1 MLDRVI
7 QFFHFLVFL
16 YDFLLHLEHLL
27 LNLACGLGLE
37 IWLRLI
43 NRRQDVDHLL
53 QSLLHVVE
61 SDTLP
66 PILAHVGR
74 QLLPLVL
81 NLADL
86 PDELVGEHVD
96 ELAELLPDAQEH
108 IPNVVLPVRYRAL
121 HPAVLHHC
129 LLRHRLDLIEL
140 LERAL
145 IALINEMNLFF
156 VDETFDAS
164 VRLYLL
170 LPEVERHAVIRTNLD
185 GLAIRLPKLVILPG
199 IVRAHSVNRCHHI
212 FL

>member
-1 MLDRVI
+1 M
-7 QFFHFLVFL
+7 
-16 YDFLLHLEHLL
+16 
-27 LNLACGLGLE
+27 GLE
-37 IWLRLI
+37 IRLCLI
-43 NRRQDVDHLL
+43 DRRQDVDHLL

-61 SDTLP
+61 SDTLSS
-66 PILAHVGR
+66 ILAYVGR

-96 ELAELLPDAQEH
+96 ELAQLLSDAQEH
-108 IPNVVLPVRYRAL
+108 IPNVVLPVRYRAF
-121 HPAVLHHC
+121 HPTVLHHG
-129 LLRHRLDLIEL
+129 LLRHRLDLIKL

-164 VRLYLL
+164 ICLYLL
-170 LPEVERHAVIRTNLD
+170 LPEVERHAVIRTYLD
-185 GLAIRLPKLVILPG
+185 GLAVRLAKWVIRRSIF
-199 IVRAHSVNRCHHI
+199 RTHSVYRCHHI

>member
-1 MLDRVI
+1 MLD
-7 QFFHFLVFL
+7 
-16 YDFLLHLEHLL
+16 
-27 LNLACGLGLE
+27 
-37 IWLRLI
+37 
-43 NRRQDVDHLL
+43 
-53 QSLLHVVE
+53 
-61 SDTLP
+61 
-66 PILAHVGR
+66 
-74 QLLPLVL
+74 
-81 NLADL
+81 LADL

-96 ELAELLPDAQEH
+96 ELAQLLSDAQEH

-121 HPAVLHHC
+121 HLAVLHQC

-185 GLAIRLPKLVILPG
+185 RLAI
-199 IVRAHSVNRCHHI
+199 
-212 FL
+212 